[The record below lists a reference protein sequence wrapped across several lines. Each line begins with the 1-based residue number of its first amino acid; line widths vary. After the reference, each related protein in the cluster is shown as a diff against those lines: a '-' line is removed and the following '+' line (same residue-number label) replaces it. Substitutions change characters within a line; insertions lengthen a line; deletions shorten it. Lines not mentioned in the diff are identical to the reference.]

1 MNVKELI
8 TSIVKALVD
17 YPDAVNITE
26 IEGERTVVYELR
38 VDKADL
44 GKVIGREG
52 RMARAIRSIVAAAA
66 LKQGKRAMVEIIE

>member
-1 MNVKELI
+1 MKELL
-8 TSIVKALVD
+8 TAIVKALVD

>member
-8 TSIVKALVD
+8 TAIVKALVD

>member
-1 MNVKELI
+1 MNVKELL
-8 TSIVKALVD
+8 TAIVKALVD